1 MKNKSITILE
11 IAKLANTSVATV
23 SRVLS
28 GADYPVSI
36 ELRKK
41 IQKIAKE
48 TNYVPN
54 TFSQALKGGKSK
66 DIGVIIPNFTNPFYM
81 QLISGIEYSCRSKGF
96 NPIFCS
102 SNNSDVQELANVDL
116 LSQKCVEGLIISSI
130 CHDTDA
136 LQAAFKKHK
145 NVVLFDQEIKFSDC
159 DYVSFD
165 FFEGGYLAASHLL
178 AKGHRNIAFLT
189 SPLKNRS
196 SRQSLYNG
204 CLKAIA
210 EYAHDGARCTLVSSD
225 INVEDYMIWEY
236 ENGHCLADKFLELD
250 PMPTAAFVYNDIT
263 AFSTMTQLAAKGI
276 KIPEDVSVVGFD
288 NIVMSEYFSPPLTTI
303 SQPAFDTG
311 ALASKIVLEK
321 IDSNF
326 RTNSHVILSPSLIER
341 ASVKDINK

>member
-81 QLISGIEYSCRSKGF
+81 QLISGIEYSCRNKGF

-102 SNNSDVQELANVDL
+102 SKNSDVQELANVDL

-130 CHDTDA
+130 CHDTD
-136 LQAAFKKHK
+136 
-145 NVVLFDQEIKFSDC
+145 
-159 DYVSFD
+159 
-165 FFEGGYLAASHLL
+165 
-178 AKGHRNIAFLT
+178 
-189 SPLKNRS
+189 
-196 SRQSLYNG
+196 
-204 CLKAIA
+204 
-210 EYAHDGARCTLVSSD
+210 
-225 INVEDYMIWEY
+225 
-236 ENGHCLADKFLELD
+236 
-250 PMPTAAFVYNDIT
+250 
-263 AFSTMTQLAAKGI
+263 
-276 KIPEDVSVVGFD
+276 
-288 NIVMSEYFSPPLTTI
+288 
-303 SQPAFDTG
+303 
-311 ALASKIVLEK
+311 
-321 IDSNF
+321 
-326 RTNSHVILSPSLIER
+326 
-341 ASVKDINK
+341 